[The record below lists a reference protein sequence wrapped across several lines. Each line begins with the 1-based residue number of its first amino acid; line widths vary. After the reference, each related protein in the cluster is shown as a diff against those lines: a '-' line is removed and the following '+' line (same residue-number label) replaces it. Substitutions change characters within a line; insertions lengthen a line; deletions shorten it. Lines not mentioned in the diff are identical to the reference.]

1 MTERAM
7 SQAGLNP
14 FDGQGGMAHADREP
28 RCPLC
33 GGQDGRIFCRT
44 RDFNWGLPGEF
55 TYVACLRCGLVR
67 LSPAPSEEEVPDLYP
82 PFCGAALAC
91 GEDRDAGN
99 SLPPFH
105 LRADILEALKP
116 PPASL
121 FDIGCGDGLFLA
133 FMRRRGWAVG
143 GLEPA
148 GDRVEYARR
157 VLGLSGVRRASWPTD
172 SVTKIQADVV
182 SFIHVLEHVWDPVT
196 ALHQARR
203 LMKPGALL
211 VLETPNVN
219 GWPLR
224 LFGRHCVQMDAPRHL
239 WLFTPATLRDCAKKA
254 GYETVYSTTYGLAT
268 MDWTESLR
276 YVLATA
282 GLRSYGRKSLSRQNR
297 EEAGQA
303 EHRTAAGIFLKG
315 LHAVEKSLCR
325 GLNRVSGWAGQGS
338 NILMVA
344 RKA

>member
-1 MTERAM
+1 M
-7 SQAGLNP
+7 SQAGLDP
-14 FDGQGGMAHADREP
+14 FGGHRGRARADREP
-28 RCPLC
+28 ECPLC
-33 GGQDGRIFCRT
+33 GGQESRIFCRT
-44 RDFNWGLPGEF
+44 RDFNWDLPGEF
-55 TYVACLRCGLVR
+55 TYVACLCCGLVR
-67 LSPAPSEEEVPDLYP
+67 LRPAPSEEKVPELYP
-82 PFCGAALAC
+82 PFYRASRVCGK
-91 GEDRDAGN
+91 DPDTGN

-105 LRADILEALKP
+105 FRAGILEALKP

-133 FMRRRGWAVG
+133 FMHRRGWDVG
-143 GLEPA
+143 GIEPD
-148 GDRVEYARR
+148 GGRVEYARR
-157 VLGLSGVRRASWPTD
+157 VLGLSGVHRASWPTD
-172 SVTKIQADVV
+172 SITGIQADVV
-182 SFIHVLEHVWDPVT
+182 SFIHVLEHLWDPVT
-196 ALHQARR
+196 ALDQAKR

-239 WLFTPATLRDCAKKA
+239 WLFTPAALRDCAKKA

-276 YVLATA
+276 YALVAA
-282 GLRSYGRKSLSRQNR
+282 GLRSYGQKSLSRESR
-297 EEAGQA
+297 GEAGRA
-303 EHRTAAGIFLKG
+303 EHRKAAGILLKG
-315 LHAVEKSLCR
+315 LHAAEKTLCR
-325 GLNRVSGWAGQGS
+325 GMNRLSGWAGQGS